1 MSEGIFMV
9 TAREILLT
17 LSFKYKGD
25 WMKVYEAIK
34 KKEPI
39 KDEEKKEAIDKTKA
53 NFVTLVDPDYPE
65 FLKTISQP
73 PFLFYYY
80 GDKSLLLEKYRLTVV
95 GTRHPS
101 LYQTE
106 KVYSLLA
113 EAEKRLNNKI
123 VVVSGMAI
131 GVDASGMRAALA
143 CGGKYIGIL
152 GSGIDNPYPT
162 ANEDLYKLAKQGKG
176 LIISEYPLAEEAK
189 PQNFLFR
196 NRLLAAFSDV
206 LMVGGGKNKS
216 GTSVSVKYALDFNK
230 EVLALPCNVTGD
242 DLTNSLIQD
251 GARSVL
257 GVDDIISALKEKADL
272 SR

>member
-1 MSEGIFMV
+1 MV

-25 WMKVYEAIK
+25 WMKIYEAIK

-106 KVYSLLA
+106 KVYSLIA

-131 GVDASGMRAALA
+131 GVDASA
-143 CGGKYIGIL
+143 CGRHLPAAESTSGFWDRASTIPILRRMKISISWPNRGKA
-152 GSGIDNPYPT
+152 SSS
-162 ANEDLYKLAKQGKG
+162 AN
-176 LIISEYPLAEEAK
+176 IPLPK
-189 PQNFLFR
+189 KRSPR
-196 NRLLAAFSDV
+196 TSFS
-206 LMVGGGKNKS
+206 
-216 GTSVSVKYALDFNK
+216 
-230 EVLALPCNVTGD
+230 VTGFWRR
-242 DLTNSLIQD
+242 LATC
-251 GARSVL
+251 
-257 GVDDIISALKEKADL
+257 
-272 SR
+272 